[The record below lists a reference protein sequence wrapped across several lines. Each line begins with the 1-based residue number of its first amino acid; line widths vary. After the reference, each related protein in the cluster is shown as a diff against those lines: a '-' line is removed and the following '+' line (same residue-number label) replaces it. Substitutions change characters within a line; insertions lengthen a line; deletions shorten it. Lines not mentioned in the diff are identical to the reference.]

1 MFKSYNGS
9 HFDFVFLTAPYSL
22 SFQSLTGFL
31 LVTTRDGK
39 LVYISENVTEYLGH
53 SMVGFIDS
61 ELKKTPIEQI
71 KPNKINMN
79 LIACFILKNSTI
91 TG

>member
-9 HFDFVFLTAPYSL
+9 HFDFVFLTAPFSL

-61 ELKKTPIEQI
+61 E
-71 KPNKINMN
+71 
-79 LIACFILKNSTI
+79 
-91 TG
+91 